1 MWASLLSM
9 YSFRIRTRIQT
20 GDKRVEE
27 GSGAT
32 FDFDYRLILL
42 LIPLFASRLSHRNSF
57 QPEFESLLSLQP
69 QIYSLVELPFLKPPV
84 IPGAR
89 ENTNQTSNTCHKMTM
104 MEDQVQNPEVTPISA
119 TLSPPNSYGA
129 VVLGGTF
136 DRLHD
141 GHRLFLKAAAELA
154 RDRIVV
160 GVCDG
165 PMLSRKQFLELIMPI
180 EERMKTVE
188 DYIKSIK
195 PELAVQVEPIIDP
208 YGPSIV
214 EKDLEAI
221 IVSKETL
228 PGGLSVNKKRAER
241 GLSQLKIEVVN
252 LVSEESSG
260 EKLSSSTLR
269 KLEAEKA
276 GKI

>member
-1 MWASLLSM
+1 MDETILASLCHPYVTLYSTIYIFCFFLSFFLGGR
-9 YSFRIRTRIQT
+9 YSPPNLT
-20 GDKRVEE
+20 
-27 GSGAT
+27 
-32 FDFDYRLILL
+32 
-42 LIPLFASRLSHRNSF
+42 LFASF
-57 QPEFESLLSLQP
+57 QTLRFCKNFISKSESVNRISK
-69 QIYSLVELPFLKPPV
+69 SWD
-84 IPGAR
+84 
-89 ENTNQTSNTCHKMTM
+89 KMTIV
-104 MEDQVQNPEVTPISA
+104 EDPNPELASDLSTI
-119 TLSPPNSYGA
+119 SPPNSYGS

-165 PMLSRKQFLELIMPI
+165 PMISKKQFADLIMPI
-180 EERMKTVE
+180 EERMKNVE

-195 PELAVQVEPIIDP
+195 PELVVQVEPITDP

-214 EKDLEAI
+214 DKDLEAI
-221 IVSKETL
+221 VVSKETL

-241 GLSQLKIEVVN
+241 ELSQLKIEVVN

-260 EKLSSSTLR
+260 EKLSSTTLR

-276 GKI
+276 GKV

>member
-1 MWASLLSM
+1 MVALYSSLLELGSETVVRNRGQLINN
-9 YSFRIRTRIQT
+9 YLIIILQAETITQIIRVDLHFIFRNKISNSW
-20 GDKRVEE
+20 DKMTIVE
-27 GSGAT
+27 GSNAE
-32 FDFDYRLILL
+32 L
-42 LIPLFASRLSHRNSF
+42 ASNLST
-57 QPEFESLLSLQP
+57 
-69 QIYSLVELPFLKPPV
+69 I
-84 IPGAR
+84 
-89 ENTNQTSNTCHKMTM
+89 
-104 MEDQVQNPEVTPISA
+104 
-119 TLSPPNSYGA
+119 SPPNSYGA

-154 RDRIVV
+154 RDRIIV

-165 PMLSRKQFLELIMPI
+165 PMLSKKQFADLIMPI
-180 EERMKTVE
+180 EERMKNVE

-195 PELAVQVEPIIDP
+195 PELVVQVEPITDP

-214 EKDLEAI
+214 DENLEAI

-241 GLSQLKIEVVN
+241 GLSELKIEVVN

-276 GKI
+276 GKV